1 MCCWAHQYLNKKLT
15 IRLSS
20 GANGFGNTSGEDFS
34 SDDSNDYDDNAAEDF
49 GTLINVPTEN
59 PRKSTMDKLMSSV
72 ENIQKSVNQL
82 AAAVAVTPSPD
93 LSIVT
98 TSRRSVDID
107 SLIANR
113 NEGSTS
119 SNSSQNNGRKSKKS
133 PTRKGKGCCLT

>member
-1 MCCWAHQYLNKKLT
+1 
-15 IRLSS
+15 
-20 GANGFGNTSGEDFS
+20 
-34 SDDSNDYDDNAAEDF
+34 
-49 GTLINVPTEN
+49 
-59 PRKSTMDKLMSSV
+59 MDKLMSSV

-119 SNSSQNNGRKSKKS
+119 SNTSRNNGRKSKKNS
-133 PTRKGKGCCLT
+133 TRKGKGCCLT